1 MNPGPL
7 VPEARIIPLDQTANE
22 SKVCRVGL
30 RPAKAVI
37 FSITSG
43 NLDQREPLE
52 NDEVDV
58 IDAVMTDM

>member
-1 MNPGPL
+1 MSL
-7 VPEARIIPLDQTANE
+7 YTT
-22 SKVCRVGL
+22 
-30 RPAKAVI
+30 RPMLAMGV

-58 IDAVMTDM
+58 IDTVMADM